1 MAMFDPP
8 RRRFPWLRVG
18 FLALVAVTV
27 VAVIVNPRLLD
38 GARGAWAQGRTLI
51 DEVTAEPRVTGA
63 AAVSAHDYVPLR
75 AAAAGRAGA
84 NVRDYPLLSGDLV
97 VNLPAAAPLHI
108 NGRLNVQGM
117 WWFRVVLDDGT
128 LGFVRQ
134 DVVQW
139 GAAIRDPMAFRVGE
153 VSPVVSV
160 RAGANGARIRSGP
173 GLDASAVTRLS
184 AGEALTV
191 DGKLKQDEYWWLRVR
206 FGDDRVGFARE
217 DVLVDANGAA
227 LSWGG

>member
-1 MAMFDPP
+1 
-8 RRRFPWLRVG
+8 
-18 FLALVAVTV
+18 
-27 VAVIVNPRLLD
+27 
-38 GARGAWAQGRTLI
+38 
-51 DEVTAEPRVTGA
+51 
-63 AAVSAHDYVPLR
+63 
-75 AAAAGRAGA
+75 
-84 NVRDYPLLSGDLV
+84 
-97 VNLPAAAPLHI
+97 
-108 NGRLNVQGM
+108 M

>member
-38 GARGAWAQGRTLI
+38 GARGAWEQGRTLI

-97 VNLPAAAPLHI
+97 VNLPAAAPLLDI
-108 NGRLNVQGM
+108 IKVFDYRVADNFGCRVRIAMRGSQRFRQYGVDQAKLVQALRGDAHG
-117 WWFRVVLDDGT
+117 FRRILR
-128 LGFVRQ
+128 FVRTLPQ
-134 DVVQW
+134 D
-139 GAAIRDPMAFRVGE
+139 RC
-153 VSPVVSV
+153 
-160 RAGANGARIRSGP
+160 
-173 GLDASAVTRLS
+173 T
-184 AGEALTV
+184 AL
-191 DGKLKQDEYWWLRVR
+191 G
-206 FGDDRVGFARE
+206 
-217 DVLVDANGAA
+217 
-227 LSWGG
+227 